1 MNLWVVFNETA
12 NTHVLSTS
20 QPSNVSS
27 LVVVEVNVPAGLP
40 AKAAF
45 ETAISAIT
53 SITNQGPVAALL
65 AVKLTFA

>member
-1 MNLWVVFNETA
+1 MELWVVFSEVA
-12 NTHVLSTS
+12 NCHVLSM
-20 QPSNVSS
+20 QAPANQQQ
-27 LVVVEVNVPAGLP
+27 LVVVPVTLPSGLP

-53 SITNQGPVAALL
+53 SIANQGPVASML